1 MSSLHISQGTF
12 RLSDTRTLT
21 IADLT
26 LRAGESWAFVGTNGS
41 GKSAL
46 ARALAGELNLL
57 KGEYQSDFTHLT
69 RLSFEQLQKLVS
81 DEWQRNNTDLLSP
94 GEEDTGR
101 TTAEIIQD
109 EVKDPARCERLAE
122 QFGITP
128 LLNRRFKYLSTG
140 ETRKTLLCQALM
152 SQPELLILDEPFDGL
167 DVQSRAQLASL
178 LASLNQQGYTLVLVL
193 NRFDEIP
200 EFIQHAGVLADCN
213 LTETGEKT
221 ALLKQAL
228 IAQLAHSEQLDG
240 ITLPEPD
247 APSAR
252 HALDPHQPRIVLRD
266 GVVSYDDRPI
276 LNRLSWTVNPGE
288 HWQIVG
294 PNGAGKSTLL
304 SLITGDHPQGYSNDL
319 TLFGRRRGSGETIWD
334 IKKHIGYVSSSLHLD
349 YRVSTTVRNV
359 ILSGYFD
366 SIGIYQAVSDKQH
379 KLAQQWL
386 DILGMDNR
394 VADAPFHSLSW
405 GQQRLA
411 LIVRAL
417 VKHPTLLILDEPLQG
432 LDPLNRQL
440 IRRFVDVLISEG
452 ETQLL
457 FVSHHAE
464 DAPSCITHRLEF
476 VPDGEHYRYLQS
488 KID

>member
-57 KGEYQSDFTHLT
+57 KGEYQSDFTRLT

-94 GEEDTGR
+94 GEDDTGR

-109 EVKDPARCERLAE
+109 EVKDPARCQRLAE

-152 SQPELLILDEPFDGL
+152 SEPELLILDEPFDGL

-200 EFIQHAGVLADCN
+200 DFIQHAGVLADCN

-266 GVVSYDDRPI
+266 GVVAYDDRPI
-276 LNRLSWTVNPGE
+276 LNHLNWTVNPGE

>member
-12 RLSDTRTLT
+12 RLSDVRTLT

-26 LRAGESWAFVGTNGS
+26 IRAGESWAFVGTNGS

-57 KGEYQSDFTHLT
+57 KGEYQSTFTRLT

-94 GEEDTGR
+94 GEDDTGR

-109 EVKDPARCERLAE
+109 EVKDPARCQRLAE
-122 QFGITP
+122 RFGITA

-152 SQPELLILDEPFDGL
+152 SEPDLLILDEPFDGL
-167 DVQSRAQLASL
+167 DVQSRAQLAAL
-178 LASLNQQGYTLVLVL
+178 LESLNRQGYTLVLVL

-200 EFIQHAGVLADCN
+200 DFIQHAGVLADCN

-266 GVVSYDDRPI
+266 GMVAYDDRPI

-476 VPDGEHYRYLQS
+476 VPDGEQYRYLQS

>member
-1 MSSLHISQGTF
+1 MSSLQISQGTF
-12 RLSDTRTLT
+12 RLSDTKTLK
-21 IADLT
+21 IEHLT
-26 LRAGESWAFVGTNGS
+26 LRAGESWAFVGSNGS

-46 ARALAGELNLL
+46 ARALAGELPLL
-57 KGEYQSDFTHLT
+57 SGSRDSLFTRPT

-94 GEEDTGR
+94 GEDDTGR

-109 EVKDPARCERLAE
+109 DIKDAALCATLAA
-122 QFGITP
+122 QFGITH
-128 LLNRRFKYLSTG
+128 LLERRFKYLSTG

-152 SQPELLILDEPFDGL
+152 AKPDLLILDEPFDGL
-167 DVQSRAQLASL
+167 DVASRRQLAEH
-178 LASLNQQGYTLVLVL
+178 LAMLHQAGYTLVLVL
-193 NRFDEIP
+193 NRFDDIP
-200 EFIQHAGVLADCN
+200 DFVPFAGVLADCT
-213 LTETGEKT
+213 LTETGEKK
-221 ALLKQAL
+221 ALLEQTL
-228 IAQLAHSEQLDG
+228 IAQLAHSEKLSG
-240 ITLPEPD
+240 MALPEPD

-252 HALDPHQPRIVLRD
+252 LLLADDTPRILLRD
-266 GVVSYDDRPI
+266 GVVSYNDKPI
-276 LNRLSWTVNPGE
+276 INHLDWTVLPDE
-288 HWQIVG
+288 HWQIIG

-304 SLITGDHPQGYSNDL
+304 SLVTGDHPQGYSNDL

-366 SIGIYQAVSDKQH
+366 SIGIYQAVSDRQR
-379 KLAQQWL
+379 KLVDEWL
-386 DILGMDNR
+386 AILGIDSR
-394 VADAPFHSLSW
+394 TADAPFHSLSW

-432 LDPLNRQL
+432 LDPLNRQVV
-440 IRRFVDVLISEG
+440 RRFIDVLISEG
-452 ETQLL
+452 KTQLL

-464 DAPSCITHRLEF
+464 DAPDCITHRLEF
-476 VPDGEHYRYLQS
+476 VADGDGYRYQVGPR
-488 KID
+488 

>member
-26 LRAGESWAFVGTNGS
+26 IRAGESWAFVGTNGS

-46 ARALAGELNLL
+46 ARALAGELPLL
-57 KGEYQSDFTHLT
+57 KGECRGDFTRLT

-109 EVKDPARCERLAE
+109 EVKDPARCQRLAE
-122 QFGITP
+122 RFGITA

-152 SQPELLILDEPFDGL
+152 SEPELLILDEPFDGL

-178 LASLNQQGYTLVLVL
+178 LESLNQQGYTLVLVL

-200 EFIQHAGVLADCN
+200 DFIQHAGVLADCN

-252 HALDPHQPRIVLRD
+252 LALDPDQPRIVLRD
-266 GVVSYDDRPI
+266 GRVSYDDRPI

-349 YRVSTTVRNV
+349 YRVSTTVRNA

-476 VPDGEHYRYLQS
+476 VPDGEGYRYLLS
-488 KID
+488 NVD

>member
-46 ARALAGELNLL
+46 ARALAGELPLL
-57 KGEYQSDFTHLT
+57 KGECQGDFTRLT

-109 EVKDPARCERLAE
+109 EVKDPARCQRLAE
-122 QFGITP
+122 RFGITA

-152 SQPELLILDEPFDGL
+152 SEPELLILDEPFDGL
-167 DVQSRAQLASL
+167 DVQSRAQLAAL
-178 LASLNQQGYTLVLVL
+178 LESLNQQGYTLVLVL

-200 EFIQHAGVLADCN
+200 DFIQHAGVLADCN

-266 GVVSYDDRPI
+266 GIVSYDDRPI

-349 YRVSTTVRNV
+349 YRVSTTVRNA

-464 DAPSCITHRLEF
+464 DAPACITHRLEF
-476 VPDGEHYRYLQS
+476 VPDGEGYRYLLS
-488 KID
+488 NID

>member
-1 MSSLHISQGTF
+1 MALLHISQGTF
-12 RLSDTRTLT
+12 RLSDTRTLA

-26 LRAGESWAFVGTNGS
+26 IRAGESWAFVGTNGS

-46 ARALAGELNLL
+46 ARALAGELTLL
-57 KGEYQSDFTHLT
+57 KGEYQSEVTRLT

-101 TTAEIIQD
+101 TTAEIMQD
-109 EVKDPARCERLAE
+109 EVKDPARCQRLAE
-122 QFGITP
+122 QFGITA

-152 SQPELLILDEPFDGL
+152 SEPELLILDEPFDGL
-167 DVQSRAQLASL
+167 DVQSRAQLANL
-178 LASLNQQGYTLVLVL
+178 LGSLNRQGYTLVLVL

-200 EFIQHAGVLADCN
+200 DFVQHAGVLADCH
-213 LTETGEKT
+213 LTETGEKSG
-221 ALLKQAL
+221 LLKQAL

-266 GVVSYDDRPI
+266 GIVSYDDRPI
-276 LNRLSWTVNPGE
+276 LNHLSWTVNPGE

-349 YRVSTTVRNV
+349 YRVSTTVRNA

-464 DAPSCITHRLEF
+464 DAPVCITHRLEF
-476 VPDGEHYRYLQS
+476 VPDGEGYRYLLS
-488 KID
+488 NVD

>member
-46 ARALAGELNLL
+46 ARGLAGELNLL
-57 KGEYQSDFTHLT
+57 KGEYQSDFTRLT

-94 GEEDTGR
+94 GEDDTGR

-109 EVKDPARCERLAE
+109 EVKDPARCEHLAE
-122 QFGITP
+122 QFGISP
-128 LLNRRFKYLSTG
+128 LLDRRFKYLSTG

-200 EFIQHAGVLADCN
+200 DFIQHAGVLADCN

-266 GVVSYDDRPI
+266 GVVAYDDRPI

-304 SLITGDHPQGYSNDL
+304 NLITGDHPQGYSNDL

>member
-26 LRAGESWAFVGTNGS
+26 IRAGESWAFVGTNGS

-46 ARALAGELNLL
+46 ARALAGELLLL
-57 KGEYQSDFTHLT
+57 KGGYQGDFTRLT

-109 EVKDPARCERLAE
+109 EVKDPARCQRLAE
-122 QFGITP
+122 RFGITA

-152 SQPELLILDEPFDGL
+152 SEPELLILDEPFDGL
-167 DVQSRAQLASL
+167 DVQSRAQLAAL
-178 LASLNQQGYTLVLVL
+178 LESLNQQGYTLVLVL

-200 EFIQHAGVLADCN
+200 DFIQHAGVLADCN

-266 GVVSYDDRPI
+266 GMVSYDDRPI

-349 YRVSTTVRNV
+349 YRVSTTVRNA

-464 DAPSCITHRLEF
+464 DAPACITHRLEF
-476 VPDGEHYRYLQS
+476 VPDGEGYRYLLS
-488 KID
+488 NVD